1 MSFASMKRNRKDF
14 TKLVSKLQE
23 SKGNAG
29 SGSADE
35 RFWKPERDKAGNG
48 YAVIRFLPPT
58 EGDDDLYWVRVFS
71 HSFQGP
77 GGWFIENCRTTLGNQ
92 HNCPVCDSNRDLW
105 NSGLESDKNV
115 ARDRK
120 RKLTYISNIYVVSD
134 PANPENEGKVFLFKY
149 GKSIFNIVN
158 EALEPQF
165 ADEEPL
171 NPFDFWEG
179 ANFKIKIRNK
189 DGYVNYDKSEF
200 DSPAQLDEDEVM
212 EKIWKSQYKLSEFI
226 SEDQFK
232 SFEDQEARLSR
243 VLGEKKVGKTAAAAV
258 DEFDVDEDVPMDLN
272 SKFERSAKQKS
283 EKVREEK
290 VVEEDAP
297 FDLDDDSDETLS
309 YFAKLA
315 EED

>member
-1 MSFASMKRNRKDF
+1 MKRNRKDF
-14 TKLVSKLQE
+14 SKLVSKLQE
-23 SKGNAG
+23 TKGNAG

-58 EGDDDLYWVRVFS
+58 DGDDDLYWVRVWS

-77 GGWFIENCRTTLGNQ
+77 GGWFIENCRTTLGNNE
-92 HNCPVCDSNRDLW
+92 NCPVCDANRDLW
-105 NSGLESDKNV
+105 NSGIEADKNI

-134 PANPENEGKVFLFKY
+134 PANPQNEGKVFLYKY
-149 GKSIFNIVN
+149 GKSIYNIIN

-165 ADEEPL
+165 EDEEPL

-200 DSPAQLDEDEVM
+200 DSQSQLDEDEVM
-212 EKIWKSQYKLSEFI
+212 EKIWKSQYKLSDFI
-226 SEDQFK
+226 APDQFK

-243 VLGEKKVGKTAAAAV
+243 VLGEKRTGASAAKAAVV
-258 DEFDVDEDVPMDLN
+258 DEFDEDVPMDFGQKQAPKAK
-272 SKFERSAKQKS
+272 SKPEPSRSFK
-283 EKVREEK
+283 E
-290 VVEEDAP
+290 EEDTVP
-297 FDLDDDSDETLS
+297 FDVDDDDDDDTMS
-309 YFAKLA
+309 YFKKLA